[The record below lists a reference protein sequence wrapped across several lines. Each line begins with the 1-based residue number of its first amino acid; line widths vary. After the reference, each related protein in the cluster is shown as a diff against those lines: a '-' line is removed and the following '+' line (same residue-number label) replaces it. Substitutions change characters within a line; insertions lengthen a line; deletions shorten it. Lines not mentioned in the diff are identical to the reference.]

1 MSQENVDLY
10 RQGIDAFNRRD
21 LNAFLALAHPE
32 VIGISRVLAVEGG
45 SYHGHDGVRDWWQTL
60 LDVFPDFTIEVLS
73 VRDVGPLTVSAL
85 CNQAHGE
92 GTATPLEEFVWQVSE
107 WRDGQVVRWQMYQS
121 EADALQAAGLS
132 E

>member
-1 MSQENVDLY
+1 
-10 RQGIDAFNRRD
+10 
-21 LNAFLALAHPE
+21 
-32 VIGISRVLAVEGG
+32 
-45 SYHGHDGVRDWWQTL
+45 
-60 LDVFPDFTIEVLS
+60 

-85 CNQAHGE
+85 RNQAHGE